1 MVKMKLTLMEKN
13 KTLDSVDIEISSE
26 KSHSEIV
33 NHMRNLKLRNHAL
46 GNKKVKILKKRNSR

>member
-13 KTLDSVDIEISSE
+13 KILDSMDIEISSE

-33 NHMRNLKLRNHAL
+33 NRMRNLKLRNNVL
-46 GNKKVKILKKRNSR
+46 GSKKAKILKEIIN